1 MACINAAGGTVH
13 IFPSIWFAQNP
24 MEGCIEGAYFGKS
37 DNRLAIDD
45 RKLQPAQV
53 YEADK
58 KPTKPT
64 AAQLALSALEE
75 ELDEEML
82 TKYKTRLAARRV

>member
-1 MACINAAGGTVH
+1 M
-13 IFPSIWFAQNP
+13 
-24 MEGCIEGAYFGKS
+24 
-37 DNRLAIDD
+37 
-45 RKLQPAQV
+45 QPAQV

-82 TKYKTRLAARRV
+82 TKYKTRLEEGYDLQDPVYSTWMKLVTG